1 MNRVLGQYAANGVSP
16 SGKARGFDPRIPRFE
31 SWHPS
36 NLNTYGESM
45 SNQMPPLV
53 CEPREHTGTIACR
66 KLRKQDTEVIPA
78 ILYGEGK
85 PSQSLSMPGH
95 EVQNLHNKKK
105 LAGHLFQLHIGKKK
119 QAALVKAIQRHHLSG
134 RVIHIDLQRIDKGHN
149 ITTNVPIL
157 FLHAEDCPAVKDKG
171 QITYTT
177 TEISVTCLPADLPEH
192 VALDLSTL
200 EIDQII
206 HLSELS
212 MPNGVTLTE
221 EITEEH
227 NPTLVTAHMP
237 KIIEEPV
244 EDESDEESDTKETLD
259 TEADTTDDEQDS
271 SEKPTD

>member
-1 MNRVLGQYAANGVSP
+1 
-16 SGKARGFDPRIPRFE
+16 
-31 SWHPS
+31 
-36 NLNTYGESM
+36 M

-66 KLRKQDTEVIPA
+66 KLRKQDTEQIPA

-85 PSQSLSMPGH
+85 PSEILSMPGH

-105 LAGHLFQLHIGKKK
+105 FSGHLFQLHIGKKK

-134 RVIHIDLQRIDKGHN
+134 KIIHIDLQRIDKSHK

-157 FLHAEDCPAVKDKG
+157 FLHADECPAVKEKG

-177 TEISVTCLPADLPEH
+177 TEVSITCLPADLPEH
-192 VALDLSTL
+192 IELDLKQL
-200 EIDQII
+200 ELDQII
-206 HLSELS
+206 HLSELDL
-212 MPNGVTLTE
+212 PTGVTLIE
-221 EITEEH
+221 EITESH

-244 EDESDEESDTKETLD
+244 DDESEEEVESES
-259 TEADTTDDEQDS
+259 TDDDENS
-271 SEKPTD
+271 SEDTQEDSADKQKD